1 MMSFTK
7 SIGTCFSKY
16 GVASGRARRSEYWW
30 FLLFSF
36 IISFATG
43 FADAFLFTDLVLE
56 DEIFPINTVAS
67 LAMLIP
73 SIAVYIRRLH
83 DVNRSGW
90 WVFIA
95 LTIVGIIPL
104 IIWVCSK
111 GTDGPNDYGDDPLQ
125 EGVDSTSRN

>member
-1 MMSFTK
+1 MMSFTE

-16 GVASGRARRSEYWW
+16 GVANGRARRSEYWW
-30 FLLFSF
+30 FSLFIF
-36 IISFATG
+36 MISFATG
-43 FADAFLFTDLVLE
+43 FADVFLFTDLVLE

>member
-1 MMSFTK
+1 
-7 SIGTCFSKY
+7 
-16 GVASGRARRSEYWW
+16 
-30 FLLFSF
+30 
-36 IISFATG
+36 
-43 FADAFLFTDLVLE
+43 
-56 DEIFPINTVAS
+56 
-67 LAMLIP
+67 MLIP

-125 EGVDSTSRN
+125 EGVDSTARN